1 VYDRKALTPDPLLL
15 AAIRSVARSGDPEAT
30 LDDLLE
36 ISLRASGADRAA
48 AFLWD
53 ADRGGLA
60 LAAFRGYAE
69 ADLAALEESAS
80 QPDSPVQLAAQ
91 ERIQTTGAPVGG
103 SGGVISA
110 WPIVIGRDGIEEP
123 VGALALDGDAAPDA
137 EVGERVAALAD
148 LAAVVVDRARL
159 ATHAAERVDWAERLS
174 NSDMLTGL
182 ANAHTLARVME
193 LEIARSARTGSELT
207 IALFD
212 VDDLTGFNDIQ
223 GRAAGDDVL
232 REVAAVIGESVR
244 FVDTVGRWGG
254 DEFLLVAP
262 GATGTTVVRRIVEAV
277 AARFMVGERQC
288 TVSAGL
294 ARFPVDGATSDDLV
308 AAATAA
314 LRAARAAGPGT
325 LAEATHDVDGG
336 NGARPGDGAS
346 PGIASGAAG
355 A

>member
-1 VYDRKALTPDPLLL
+1 VYDRPALTPDPLLL

-60 LAAFRGYAE
+60 LAAARGYAPD
-69 ADLAALEESAS
+69 DLPALEESAAA
-80 QPDSPVQLAAQ
+80 PDSTIQLAAQ
-91 ERIQTTGAPVGG
+91 ERIQTTGHP
-103 SGGVISA
+103 SGDGRRAVSA

-123 VGALALDGDAAPDA
+123 VGALALEGDTATDA
-137 EVGERVAALAD
+137 GVAERVAALAD

-159 ATHAAERVDWAERLS
+159 ATHAAERIDWAERLS

-182 ANAHTLARVME
+182 ANAHTLSRVLE
-193 LEIARSARTGSELT
+193 LELARSARQGSEVT

-212 VDDLTGFNDIQ
+212 VDDLTGFNDEQ

-232 REVAAVIGESVR
+232 REVAAIIGESVR

-254 DEFLLVAP
+254 DEFMLVAP

-294 ARFPVDGATSDDLV
+294 ARFPADGTTSEVLIE
-308 AAATAA
+308 AAGAA

-325 LAEATHDVDGG
+325 LAEATHDAG
-336 NGARPGDGAS
+336 NGAS
-346 PGIASGAAG
+346 SGLTSRAAG
-355 A
+355 G